1 VELPKPRLD
10 HDPGVRTKYRLTFVF
25 EDDLPALEEQEFNRA
40 GARDWPDDL
49 PRPRIDTSV
58 SPAQI
63 EVRLEYEQIAPYI
76 ESLRKRV
83 DATNQEIERRRPE
96 REARDEEAR
105 ELHRKKEAEFADA
118 QRLIDEFFPG

>member
-1 VELPKPRLD
+1 MELPKPHLD
-10 HDPGVRTKYRLTFVF
+10 HDPGIRTKYRLTFVF
-25 EDDLPALEEQEFNRA
+25 ADDLPALERQEFNRA
-40 GARDWPDDL
+40 GAHDWPSVL

-83 DATNQEIERRRPE
+83 DTTNLEIERQRPE

-118 QRLIDEFFPG
+118 QRVIDELFD